1 MLPLLRSRY
10 RSRLAL
16 VTAEPDAYAEVH
28 PELARRVGVGSG
40 DQIRLDTRRGSAV
53 LRARI
58 SNTIRTTRSC
68 ALSRGWA
75 AGRHRLD
82 QPSAGPDLADAGVQ
96 GLRGG
101 LQRGAGLRAIQVG
114 LRCERLSMTSG
125 AKGVSCTPGRGS
137 CRATTTSKGRACVN
151 LSRSIPL

>member
-68 ALSRGWA
+68 ALSRGGLQA
-75 AGRHRLD
+75 ATALTNPALDPISPMPEFKACAVAFSAVPDYAPSRLD
-82 QPSAGPDLADAGVQ
+82 SVANGCP
-96 GLRGG
+96 
-101 LQRGAGLRAIQVG
+101 
-114 LRCERLSMTSG
+114 
-125 AKGVSCTPGRGS
+125 
-137 CRATTTSKGRACVN
+137 
-151 LSRSIPL
+151 